1 MKKILLLALALF
13 IFGCGAKTNVE
24 KVNYSKNFSPSI
36 MSRVAVLDFTV
47 VNGLRYDSSNIADRF
62 TAELVGSELFTV
74 VDRKDVDKVM
84 KEVGYQFKNSEIGT
98 LDDKTVQKLQ
108 QIGADTLLTGKLI
121 SFNQD
126 FKGRKRVYSEAH
138 LTAKL
143 IRIETG
149 EVVWSAEILKSSKP
163 DKIRKEAAHPEEL
176 LSDIIKTMCVP
187 LKTENKFRRIIK
199 M

>member
-1 MKKILLLALALF
+1 MKKALLLILAVF
-13 IFGCGAKTNVE
+13 VFGCGAKTNIE
-24 KVNYSKNFSPSI
+24 KVNYSKNFSPSL
-36 MSRVAVLDFTV
+36 MSRVAVLDFSV
-47 VNGLRYDSSNIADRF
+47 ADRLGYDSSNIADRF
-62 TAELVGSELFTV
+62 TAELVGSDLFTV

-84 KEVGYQFKNSEIGT
+84 KEVGFQFRNSEIGT
-98 LDDKTVQKLQ
+98 LDDKTIQKLQ

-121 SFNQD
+121 SFKQD
-126 FKGRKRVYSEAH
+126 YKGRERMYSEAH

-143 IRIETG
+143 IRIGTG

-163 DKIRKEAAHPEEL
+163 DKIRKEASHPEEL

-199 M
+199 I

>member
-1 MKKILLLALALF
+1 MKKILLLAAAMF
-13 IFGCGAKTNVE
+13 ILGCGAKTNIE
-24 KVNYSKNFSPSI
+24 KVNYSKNFSPSL
-36 MSRVAVLDFTV
+36 MSKVAVLDFGV
-47 VNGLRYDSSNIADRF
+47 SKDVRYDSSGIADRF

-84 KEVGYQFKNSEIGT
+84 REMGYQIKNAEIGT
-98 LDDKTVQKLQ
+98 LDDKTIQKLR

-121 SFNQD
+121 SFKQD
-126 FKGRKRVYSEAH
+126 FKGRSRVYSEAH

-149 EVVWSAEILKSSKP
+149 EVVWSAEMLKSSKP

-176 LSDIIKTMCVP
+176 LSDMIRTMCVP